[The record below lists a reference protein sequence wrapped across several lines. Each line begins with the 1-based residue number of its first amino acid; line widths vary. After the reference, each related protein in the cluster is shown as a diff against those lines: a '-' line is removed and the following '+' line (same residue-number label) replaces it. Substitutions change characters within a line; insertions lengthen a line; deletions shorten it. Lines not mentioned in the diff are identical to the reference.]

1 MGNKGIRILIV
12 EDNQDDVLILS
23 RLLKEYPE
31 PVEITAVHT
40 GEEAIQKLNN
50 NLYNLCLMDFNLPGI
65 NGIDLLGHIQKHGD
79 NLPTIIITGQEDIKK
94 AISAI
99 KIGAYDYLVKGEVT
113 PNLLNKSIYHAIKNH
128 KNKREK
134 ERLQE
139 ELEAYTKRLEEM
151 VRERT
156 AEVEYLNTYKELILS
171 TLNDYIRVVDPKE
184 KVIQYESLKIKNAF
198 GNGVGKR
205 CYSFWDKDREC
216 ENCIS
221 IKAIEDGIVV
231 EKEEDSGERR
241 YFVTAIPLKNRDGSM
256 SAIEVITDITE
267 KKNLEE
273 EVERSR
279 RLAAL
284 GEISAHVA
292 HEIRNP
298 LYIIKMG
305 ADLLAEQCSLEHK
318 GEDVLKVMKRGV
330 ASLEGLVNDILDF
343 SRPYKP
349 TWAKADIKQLVEESV
364 EEMASTVGSSAIEL
378 KKELPKEDISLWID
392 VMRFKSILK
401 NLISNSIQA
410 IKTEGK
416 IRISVT
422 TKNSGDVIHI
432 EVSDNGQGIPE
443 SDLNRVFDPFFT
455 TKTKGTGLGMC
466 IVKKITDM
474 HGGNIDIQSEVG
486 KGTAVTIN
494 LPIHRE
500 CPQSR

>member
-1 MGNKGIRILIV
+1 MENKGIRLLIV

-65 NGIDLLGHIQKHGD
+65 NGIDLLGHIQKHGN
-79 NLPTIIITGQEDIKK
+79 NLPTIIITGQQDIKK

-99 KIGAYDYLVKGEVT
+99 KLGAYDYLVKGEVT
-113 PNLLNKSIYHAIKNH
+113 PDLLNKSIYHAIEYH

-139 ELEAYTKRLEEM
+139 ELEAYTNRLEEM

-156 AEVEYLNTYKELILS
+156 AEVEYLNNYKELILS

-198 GNGVGKR
+198 GDGVGKR
-205 CYSFWDKDREC
+205 CYSFWDREREC
-216 ENCIS
+216 ENCVS
-221 IKAIEDGIVV
+221 IKAMEDGIVV
-231 EKEEDSGERR
+231 EKEEDRGERR
-241 YFVTAIPLKNRDGSM
+241 YLVTAIPLKNRDGSM

-273 EVERSR
+273 VVERSK

-305 ADLLAEQCSLEHK
+305 TDLIAEQCSLEHK

-330 ASLEGLVNDILDF
+330 ASLEGLVNEILDF
-343 SRPYKP
+343 SGPYKP
-349 TWAKADIKQLVEESV
+349 NWAKAEIKELIEESV
-364 EEMASTVGSSAIEL
+364 EEMVLTIDSSSIEL
-378 KKELPKEDISLWID
+378 KKELPEDEISSWID
-392 VMRFKSILK
+392 IVRFKSIVK

-410 IKTEGK
+410 IETKGK

-422 TKNSGDVIHI
+422 TNVGDVVQIK
-432 EVSDNGQGIPE
+432 VSDNGQGIPE
-443 SDLNRVFDPFFT
+443 SDLKKVFDPFFT
-455 TKTKGTGLGMC
+455 TKTTGTGLGMC
-466 IVKKITDM
+466 IVKKIIDM

-500 CPQSR
+500 CPQSS